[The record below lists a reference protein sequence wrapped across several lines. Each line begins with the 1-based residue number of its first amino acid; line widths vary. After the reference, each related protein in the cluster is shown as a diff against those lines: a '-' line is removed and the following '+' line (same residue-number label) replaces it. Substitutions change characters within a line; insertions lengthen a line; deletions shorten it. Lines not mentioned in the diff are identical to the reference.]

1 MERWERDPATRSK
14 VVWLFALAEVV
25 VLDVLNKLARIF
37 PAATAATQLQYHEF
51 EEMIEVEDC
60 NGQLRQLYLGIQE
73 MEQQIFRYICIYA
86 SMYIYIYIYIY
97 IFISIHYYD
106 DPRSGT
112 QIALSDRLLFS
123 NPLAALFGHSS
134 TQVMKKK
141 SEEKHER
148 HAKLTHSFN

>member
-1 MERWERDPATRSK
+1 LQWP
-14 VVWLFALAEVV
+14 
-25 VLDVLNKLARIF
+25 I
-37 PAATAATQLQYHEF
+37 AAIIPWYPGDGTT
-51 EEMIEVEDC
+51 
-60 NGQLRQLYLGIQE
+60 NIQIY
-73 MEQQIFRYICIYA
+73 MYVCIYL
-86 SMYIYIYIYIY
+86 YIYIYIYIY
-97 IFISIHYYD
+97 IFISIHYSD